1 MGELAVASAG
11 IHNIAGLLELRAAE
25 RPDQRA
31 VLFPSVRDRD
41 RVAWTQLT
49 FRGLDDLTDEIARGL
64 VARGARRGDRV
75 SVLVRPCLE
84 FIPIVFALFKIGA
97 LPVLI
102 DPGMGRSQFLACLR
116 SMEPRVLIAESA
128 VHALR
133 PLAWRAFRSVEIAV
147 SMGRGW
153 WGAIPLSSLRMAGE
167 KVRAADVGPDDE
179 AAILF
184 TSGSTGPAKG
194 VTYTH
199 GIFATQTRL
208 IGEMMGIEAGEI
220 DLACFPLFGLFSMAL
235 GMTVVMPD
243 MDPTRPAQVDP
254 SRIVEAIET
263 HGCTSASGSPAIWK
277 RVGPYCAERGITLP
291 SLRRVLTFGAPIPLS
306 VHETFQKVLSGG
318 AEVHTPYGATEC
330 LPVASIATRELLGDT
345 AARTRDGAGTCVGR
359 PVHDADVRIVPITDA
374 PLDVANALP
383 PGGVGEIT
391 VAGPMVT
398 PEYKDDPAATSAA
411 KIRTPEGL
419 RHRMGDVGYL
429 DAEGRL
435 WFCGRKSHRVT
446 LADGRVLFPVQVEGI
461 LNDVPGVARTALVGV
476 DGKPVLCV
484 ELAAGA
490 LWPVVEAML
499 RTRAGGHPLT
509 RDIDRFL
516 AHPGFPV
523 DVRHNAK
530 IDRLHL
536 RSWVAEQRWS
546 GQQR

>member
-1 MGELAVASAG
+1 MELAVASASL
-11 IHNIAGLLELRAAE
+11 HNIAALLEARAIE

-31 VLFPSVRDRD
+31 VVFPQSRDRQG

-49 FRGLDDLTDEIARGL
+49 FRGLDDLCDEIARGL
-64 VARGARRGDRV
+64 VARGVRRGDRV

-97 LPVLI
+97 VPVMI
-102 DPGMGRSQFLACLR
+102 DPGMGRAQFLDCLR
-116 SMEPRVLIAESA
+116 SMAPRVLVAESA

-133 PLAWRAFRSVEIAV
+133 PLAWRAFRSVEIGV

-153 WGAIPLSSLRMAGE
+153 WGAVPLA
-167 KVRAADVGPDDE
+167 KVRVPGERFPAAAVGADDE

-208 IGEMMGIEAGEI
+208 IGEMMQIEPGEI

-235 GMTVVMPD
+235 GMTVVVPD
-243 MDPTRPAQVDP
+243 MDPTKPAQVDP
-254 SRIVEAIET
+254 ARIVEAIDT

-277 RVGPYCAERGITLP
+277 RVGPYCAEQGIRLP
-291 SLRRVLTFGAPIPLS
+291 SLRRVLTFGAPIPLAI
-306 VHETFQKVLSGG
+306 HETFQRVLRDG

-330 LPVASIATRELLGDT
+330 LPVASIATREVLGDA

-359 PVHDADVRIVPITDA
+359 PVPDADVRIVAITDE
-374 PLDVANALP
+374 PLDDARSFP
-383 PGGVGEIT
+383 SGEVGEIT

-398 PEYKDDPAATSAA
+398 PEYKNDPGATRAA

-429 DAEGRL
+429 DGDGRL

-446 LADGRVLFPVQVEGI
+446 LQDGRVLFPVQVEGI

-476 DGKPVLCV
+476 GGKPVLCV

-499 RTRAGGHPLT
+499 RTRGAEHPLT

-530 IDRLHL
+530 IDRLRL
-536 RSWVAEQRWS
+536 RDWAGEQR
-546 GQQR
+546 

>member
-1 MGELAVASAG
+1 MAELAVARGS
-11 IHNIAGLLELRAAE
+11 HNIAALLEMRAAE
-25 RPDQRA
+25 RPEQRA
-31 VLFPSVRDRD
+31 VVFPSARDPSG

-49 FRGLDDLTDEIARGL
+49 FAQLDTLTDEIARGL
-64 VARGARRGDRV
+64 AARGARRGDRV

-84 FIPIVFALFKIGA
+84 FIPIVFALFKLGA
-97 LPVLI
+97 IPVMI
-102 DPGMGRSQFLACLR
+102 DPGMGRAQFLACLR
-116 SMEPRVLIAESA
+116 SMAPRVLIAESA

-133 PLAWRAFRSVEIAV
+133 PLAWRSFRSVEIAV

-153 WGAIPLSSLRMAGE
+153 WGAVPLSKLRAPGE
-167 KVRAADVGPDDE
+167 RFPAAAVGADDE

-208 IGEMMGIEAGEI
+208 IGEMMGIEPGEI

-235 GMTVVMPD
+235 GMTVVIPD

-254 SRIVEAIET
+254 ARIVEAIDT

-277 RVGPYCAERGITLP
+277 RVGPYCAGQGIRLP
-291 SLRRVLTFGAPIPLS
+291 SLRRILTFGAPIPLAI
-306 VHETFQKVLSGG
+306 HETFRSVLRDG

-330 LPVASIATRELLGDT
+330 LPVASISSREVLGEAATK
-345 AARTRDGAGTCVGR
+345 TRDGAGTCVGR
-359 PVHDADVRIVPITDA
+359 PVRDANVRIVPITDD
-374 PLDVANALP
+374 PLDEARALRT
-383 PGGVGEIT
+383 GEVGEIT

-398 PEYKDDPAATSAA
+398 PEYKNDAVATRAA
-411 KIRTPEGL
+411 KIATPEGL

-429 DAEGRL
+429 DADGRL

-446 LADGRVLFPVQVEGI
+446 LADGRVLFPVQVEGV

-476 DGKPVLCV
+476 DGEPVLCV
-484 ELAAGA
+484 ELTGGA
-490 LWPVVEAML
+490 LWSVVEAML
-499 RTRAGGHPLT
+499 RARAAEHPLT
-509 RDIDRFL
+509 RAIGSFL

-530 IDRLHL
+530 IDRLRL
-536 RSWVAEQRWS
+536 GSWAADQKR
-546 GQQR
+546 

>member
-1 MGELAVASAG
+1 MADLALASSPV
-11 IHNIAGLLELRAAE
+11 HNIAGLLEQRASE

-31 VLFPSVRDRD
+31 VVFPSARDPSG

-49 FRGLDDLTDEIARGL
+49 FAQLDTLTDEIARGL

-84 FIPIVFALFKIGA
+84 FIPIVFALFKMGA
-97 LPVLI
+97 IPLMI
-102 DPGMGRSQFLACLR
+102 DPGMGRAQFLACLR
-116 SMEPRVLIAESA
+116 SMVPRVLIAESA

-133 PLAWRAFRSVEIAV
+133 PLAWRSFRSVEIGV

-153 WGAIPLSSLRMAGE
+153 WGALPLSKLRAPGE
-167 KVRAADVGPDDE
+167 RFPAVAVGADDE

-208 IGEMMGIEAGEI
+208 IGELMGIEPGEI

-235 GMTVVMPD
+235 GMTVVIPD
-243 MDPTRPAQVDP
+243 MDPTKPAQVDP
-254 SRIVEAIET
+254 ARIVEAIDT

-277 RVGPYCAERGITLP
+277 RVGPYCAEQDIRLP
-291 SLRRVLTFGAPIPLS
+291 SLRRVLTFGAPIPVSL
-306 VHETFQKVLSGG
+306 HETFRAVLREG

-330 LPVASIATRELLGDT
+330 LPVANIATREVLGEA

-359 PVHDADVRIVPITDA
+359 PVTDAKVRIVPITDE
-374 PLDVANALP
+374 PLDEARALP
-383 PGGVGEIT
+383 AGEVGEIT

-398 PEYKDDPAATSAA
+398 PEYKNDPVATRAA
-411 KIRTPEGL
+411 KIATAEGL

-429 DAEGRL
+429 DADGRL

-476 DGKPVLCV
+476 DGAPVLCV
-484 ELAAGA
+484 ELARGA
-490 LWPVVEAML
+490 LWSVVEAML
-499 RTRAGGHPLT
+499 RARAAEHPLT
-509 RDIDRFL
+509 RAIGRFL

-530 IDRLHL
+530 IDRLRL
-536 RSWVAEQRWS
+536 GSWAA
-546 GQQR
+546 GQKR

>member
-1 MGELAVASAG
+1 VPSTGATQ
-11 IHNIAGLLELRAAE
+11 NIAALLEQRAAE
-25 RPDQRA
+25 RPDQHA
-31 VLFPSVRDRD
+31 VVFPASRDRAG
-41 RVAWTQLT
+41 RVTWTQLT
-49 FRGLDDLTDEIARGL
+49 FGQLEILTDEIARGL
-64 VARGARRGDRV
+64 AERGVRRGDRV

-84 FIPIVFALFKIGA
+84 FIPIVFALFKVGA
-97 LPVLI
+97 IPVMI
-102 DPGMGRSQFLACLR
+102 DPGMGRAQFLACLR
-116 SMEPRVLIAESA
+116 SMEPRVLIAEAA

-153 WGAIPLSSLRMAGE
+153 WGAVPLS
-167 KVRAADVGPDDE
+167 KVRARGDRFPAAEVGRDDE

-208 IGEMMGIEAGEI
+208 IGEMMRIEPGEI

-235 GMTVVMPD
+235 GMTVVIPD
-243 MDPTRPAQVDP
+243 MDPTRPAHVDP
-254 SRIVEAIET
+254 ARIVEAIDT

-277 RVGPYCAERGITLP
+277 RVGPYCAERQLRLP
-291 SLRRVLTFGAPIPLS
+291 SLRRILTFGAPIPLAL
-306 VHETFQKVLSGG
+306 HETFQRVLRDG
-318 AEVHTPYGATEC
+318 AQVHTPYGATEC
-330 LPVASIATRELLGDT
+330 LPVASIATHELLGDA

-359 PVHDADVRIVPITDA
+359 PVADADVRIVPITDE
-374 PLDVANALP
+374 PLDRADPVA
-383 PGGVGEIT
+383 PGTVGEIT

-398 PEYKDDPAATSAA
+398 PEYKGDPVATRAA
-411 KIRTPEGL
+411 KIDTPDGL

-446 LADGRVLFPVQVEGI
+446 LADGRVLFPVQVEGV

-476 DGKPVLCV
+476 AGAPVLCV
-484 ELAAGA
+484 ERSGGA
-490 LWPVVEAML
+490 PWAVVEALL
-499 RTRAGGHPLT
+499 RARAAEHPLT
-509 RDIDRFL
+509 RAIDRFL
-516 AHPGFPV
+516 EHPGFPV

-530 IDRLHL
+530 IDRLAL
-536 RSWVAEQRWS
+536 REWAAR
-546 GQQR
+546 R